1 MKASLR
7 NAYEKDAVRIVPK
20 NFDIYA
26 VGVEGRAS
34 IYKDVQLLSF
44 KFLYKDSCIFFFRSM
59 LYKKKLR

>member
-1 MKASLR
+1 MPMK
-7 NAYEKDAVRIVPK
+7 KDAVRIVPK

-44 KFLYKDSCIFFFRSM
+44 KFFQRLAFLLSFNA
-59 LYKKKLR
+59 L

>member
-34 IYKDVQLLSF
+34 IHTRTFNFFLSSF
-44 KFLYKDSCIFFFRSM
+44 TKTLIFFFFVV
-59 LYKKKLR
+59 